1 MRRRLRGFARIRGR
15 ARSGERGFALLL
27 VVVVVVLLG
36 LIVGGLW
43 EASQPVWEDNT
54 LERARY
60 QAGLLA
66 ESGLSVAMHP
76 RVRPGDP
83 ALRHQLEPGRGYE
96 VLVTGEGGRF
106 PVNRI
111 TETAWRE
118 IAVELFILWGLDAAS
133 ASTAADGLADWID
146 SDDDRRPNG
155 AERPHYAQ
163 LGYPEF
169 PANAPITSLE
179 QMLYVSGMDTVA
191 RMQPMWRDYF
201 TIYSDDLID
210 LNAAPWELVAAVTGA
225 TRESALNF
233 VAVRRGDD
241 GIEGTIDDYRFED
254 PGESRAILGL
264 SEREWSEIAAQV
276 TLSGSVRRIVSV
288 GRVGDFEER
297 RIVLARESQS
307 DGNTIYSVLA
317 RLRE

>member
-1 MRRRLRGFARIRGR
+1 MRAPPLQPPVPGR
-15 ARSGERGFALLL
+15 FHRSGEGGFALLL

-43 EASQPVWEDNT
+43 EASQPVWEDSS
-54 LERARY
+54 LERARF

-76 RVRPGDP
+76 RARPGDP
-83 ALRHQLEPGRGYE
+83 ALRHQFESGRGYE

-106 PVNRI
+106 PVNLVADS
-111 TETAWRE
+111 AWRE
-118 IAVELFILWGLDAAS
+118 IAVELFILWGLDAVA
-133 ASTAADGLADWID
+133 ASTAADGLADWVD
-146 SDDDRRPNG
+146 ADDDRLPNG
-155 AERPHYAQ
+155 AERPHYAL

-169 PANAPITSLE
+169 PANAPFTSLE
-179 QMLYVSGMDTVA
+179 QMLFVSGMEAVA

-241 GIEGTIDDYRFED
+241 GIEGSIDDYRFED
-254 PGESRAILGL
+254 AGEVRAVLGL
-264 SEREWSEIAAQV
+264 AEREWSEIAARV

-297 RIVLARESQS
+297 RIVLARETQS
-307 DGNTIYSVLA
+307 EGNTTYSVLA

>member
-1 MRRRLRGFARIRGR
+1 MKLPAFN
-15 ARSGERGFALLL
+15 RSERCDGERGFALLL

-43 EASQPVWEDNT
+43 EASQPVWEDNS
-54 LERARY
+54 LDRARF

-76 RVRPGDP
+76 RARPGDL
-83 ALRHQLEPGRGYE
+83 ALRHQFDPARGYE

-106 PVNRI
+106 PVNLI
-111 TETAWRE
+111 TEAAWRE
-118 IAVELFILWGLDAAS
+118 IAVELFILWGLDAAA
-133 ASTAADGLADWID
+133 ASQAADGLADWID
-146 SDDDRRPNG
+146 ADDNRLPNG

-169 PANAPITSLE
+169 PANAPFTSLE
-179 QMLYVSGMDTVA
+179 QMLYVSGMEAVA
-191 RMQPMWRDYF
+191 RRQPMWRDYF
-201 TIYSDDLID
+201 TLYSDDLID
-210 LNAAPWELVAAVTGA
+210 LNGAPWELVAAATGA

-233 VAVRRGDD
+233 VAVRQGDD
-241 GIEGTIDDYRFED
+241 GIAGTNDDYRFED
-254 PGESRAILGL
+254 VGEARAILGL
-264 SEREWSEIAAQV
+264 AEREWNEIAARV

-297 RIVLARESQS
+297 RVVLARQTET
-307 DGNTIYSVLA
+307 DGNVVYTVIA